1 MKPSLDR
8 RELLGLGAIVLLA
21 VLVRFI
27 GLPARGTWDADQ
39 GQEMLVLLGLVR
51 DGTLPLLGPPTSIG
65 EIHHGA
71 LLYYLLAPAA
81 FLSGADPTAVVTEI
95 ALAGVAAVAVTW
107 WLARSIGGPLAGF
120 VAGLAMALSS
130 SAIASSTFIWNPN
143 FVAVASVVALA
154 AAWRA
159 RTTGRPVWWLV
170 SAAGLVVTIQ
180 SHVLGIALLPAI
192 VGLWL
197 VARRATPPGED
208 RRRLRLAGLGAIGVF
223 VAGYLPLIA
232 HELGHEFSET
242 RAAFAFL
249 ATGGTGLS
257 TDLPLRFLFVGL
269 RILAWPLTGLLTA
282 GLVVG
287 VVAGILVAVGL
298 AWRATAAHGRERTA
312 ARWLGATLLVGW
324 LVLTLGASALASVT
338 PLPVDHYHA
347 FLDPIVF
354 VALGLIVAAV
364 WRGQERA
371 ESGRAIAGPAI
382 EDADGAGQTT
392 PAGTAGGQ
400 LAVRL
405 ALVVALAGLALWNV
419 SLWPPLVALDGGW
432 PAARQAGDRIESA
445 VGARPIHLIGLPKF
459 KSTEAYGFPLAKDR
473 REVVIDLAD
482 GVAPAA
488 GDRAPDPAAAVVVLC
503 DRLFV
508 ADCGGP
514 AEEAVLQGSWPVPVE
529 LVDRWAPAAGR
540 TLSVYLPRP

>member
-8 RELLGLGAIVLLA
+8 RELFGLGAIVLLA

-27 GLPARGTWDADQ
+27 GLPGRGTWDADQ

-51 DGTLPLLGPPTSIG
+51 NGTLPLLGPPTSIG
-65 EIHHGA
+65 AIHHGA

-81 FLSGADPTAVVTEI
+81 FVSGAYPTAVVTEI
-95 ALAGVAAVAVTW
+95 AVAGVAAVAVTW

-143 FVAVASVVALA
+143 LVALASIAALA

-170 SAAGLVVTIQ
+170 SAAGLAVTIQ

-197 VARRATPPGED
+197 VARRATPPGAD
-208 RRRLRLAGLGAIGVF
+208 RRRLRLAGLGAIAVF

-232 HELGHEFSET
+232 HELGQEFSET

-249 ATGGTGLS
+249 ASGGTGLS
-257 TDLPLRFLFVGL
+257 ADLPLRFLFVGL
-269 RILAWPLTGLLTA
+269 RILAWPLTGLLTG
-282 GLVVG
+282 GLAVG
-287 VVAGILVAVGL
+287 VVAGMLVAAGL
-298 AWRATAAHGRERTA
+298 AWRATSAHGRERTG
-312 ARWLGATLLVGW
+312 ARWLGATLLIGW
-324 LVLTLGASALASVT
+324 LVLSLGASALASVT

-354 VALGLIVAAV
+354 VALGLVVAAV
-364 WRGQERA
+364 WRGHERA
-371 ESGRAIAGPAI
+371 EGGHAMARPAI
-382 EDADGAGQTT
+382 EDGGEVGQTV
-392 PAGTAGGQ
+392 PAGTAGGEP
-400 LAVRL
+400 AVRL
-405 ALVVALAGLALWNV
+405 GLVVALVGLAVWNV
-419 SLWPPLVALDGGW
+419 TLWPPLVAPDGGW
-432 PAARQAGDRIESA
+432 PAARQAGERIEVA
-445 VGARPIHLIGLPKF
+445 AGARPIHMIGVPVF
-459 KSTEAYGFPLAKDR
+459 KSTEAYGFPLARGR
-473 REVVIDLAD
+473 REVVIDLPGNAT
-482 GVAPAA
+482 PAA
-488 GDRAPDPAAAVVVLC
+488 GDPAPDPAAAVVVLC
-503 DRLFV
+503 DDLFV
-508 ADCGGP
+508 TDCGGP
-514 AEEAVLQGSWPVPVE
+514 AEEAALQGSWPVPVD

-540 TLSVYLPRP
+540 TLSVYVPRP

>member
-1 MKPSLDR
+1 LKPYPDR

-27 GLPARGTWDADQ
+27 GLPERGTWDADQ
-39 GQEMLVLLGLVR
+39 GQEMLVLLALVR

-65 EIHHGA
+65 AIHHGA

-95 ALAGVAAVAVTW
+95 ALAGVAAVVVTW

-120 VAGLAMALSS
+120 VAGLVMALSS

-143 FVAVASVVALA
+143 LVALASGAALA

-159 RTTGRPVWWLV
+159 RTTGRPLWWLV
-170 SAAGLVVTIQ
+170 STAGLVVTIQ
-180 SHVLGIALLPAI
+180 SHILGIALLPAI

-197 VARRATPPGED
+197 VARRATPPGDE
-208 RRRLRLAGLGAIGVF
+208 RRRLRLAGLGAIVVF

-242 RAAFAFL
+242 RAAFAFV
-249 ATGGTGLS
+249 ASGGTGLS

-269 RILAWPLTGLLTA
+269 RILAWPLTGLLTSA
-282 GLVVG
+282 LVVG
-287 VVAGILVAVGL
+287 VVAGILVAAGL
-298 AWRATAAHGRERTA
+298 AWRAASALGRERTA
-312 ARWLGATLLVGW
+312 ARWLGATLLIGW

-354 VALGLIVAAV
+354 VALGLTVAAT
-364 WRGQERA
+364 WRGHERA
-371 ESGRAIAGPAI
+371 ESGRAIAGPADEGGGDI
-382 EDADGAGQTT
+382 GRRVPVGA
-392 PAGTAGGQ
+392 AGAQ
-400 LAVRL
+400 LAMRL
-405 ALVVALAGLALWNV
+405 ALVVALAGLAVWNV
-419 SLWPPLVALDGGW
+419 THWPPPVALDGGW
-432 PAARQAGDRIESA
+432 PAAREAGERIERAAGGRS
-445 VGARPIHLIGLPKF
+445 IHMIGLPGF
-459 KSTEAYGFPLAKDR
+459 KSTEAYGFPLAKDHR
-473 REVVIDLAD
+473 AVVIALAD
-482 GVAPAA
+482 GATPAA
-488 GDRAPDPAAAVVVLC
+488 GDPAPDPGAAVVVLC

-508 ADCGGP
+508 NDCAGP
-514 AEEAVLQGSWPVPVE
+514 AEEAVLQGWPVPVD
-529 LVDRWAPAAGR
+529 LVDRWAPAPGR

>member
-1 MKPSLDR
+1 VKPSLDR

-27 GLPARGTWDADQ
+27 GLPSRGTWDADQ
-39 GQEMLVLLGLVR
+39 GQEMLVLLALVR

-65 EIHHGA
+65 AIHHGA

-81 FLSGADPTAVVTEI
+81 FLSGADPTAVVAEI

-107 WLARSIGGPLAGF
+107 WLARSVGGPVAGF

-143 FVAVASVVALA
+143 LVALASVAALA

-180 SHVLGIALLPAI
+180 SHILGIALLPTI
-192 VGLWL
+192 VGMWL

-208 RRRLRLAGLGAIGVF
+208 RRRMRLAGLGAIAVF
-223 VAGYLPLIA
+223 AAGYLPLIA
-232 HELGHEFSET
+232 HELGHDFGET

-249 ATGGTGLS
+249 ASGGTGLS

-269 RILAWPLTGLLTA
+269 RILAWPLTGLLA
-282 GLVVG
+282 GGLVVG
-287 VVAGILVAVGL
+287 VVAGILVATGL
-298 AWRATAAHGRERTA
+298 AWRATSAHGRERTA
-312 ARWLGATLLVGW
+312 ARWLGATLLIGW
-324 LVLTLGASALASVT
+324 LVLTLGASALATVT

-364 WRGQERA
+364 WRGHERA
-371 ESGRAIAGPAI
+371 ETGRAIAGAAN
-382 EDADGAGQTT
+382 EDGSASGRTT
-392 PAGTAGGQ
+392 PAAAADGQ

-405 ALVVALAGLALWNV
+405 ALVVALGGLAVWNV
-419 SLWPPLVALDGGW
+419 SRWPPPVALDGGW
-432 PAARQAGDRIESA
+432 PAARQAGERIE
-445 VGARPIHLIGLPKF
+445 GAAGGRPIHMIGLPAF
-459 KSTEAYGFPLAKDR
+459 KSTEAYGFPLARDQR
-473 REVVIDLAD
+473 VVVIDLPD
-482 GVAPAA
+482 GGPPAA
-488 GDRAPDPAAAVVVLC
+488 GDPAPDPAAAVVVLC

-508 ADCGGP
+508 ADCGGA
-514 AEEAVLQGSWPVPVE
+514 AEEAVLQGSWPVPVN
-529 LVDRWAPAAGR
+529 LVDRWAPATGR